1 MIFSKILKAIY
12 TSSIEDIVNAITK
25 AVKAFRDA
33 VVFRVKRVKEEA
45 EDVSEALSE
54 VKEQIKDVGS
64 AAKGSK
70 RRGRP
75 KKK

>member
-1 MIFSKILKAIY
+1 MFSKIITAIY
-12 TSSIEDIVNAITK
+12 TSSIKDIVDAIAK
-25 AVKAFRDA
+25 AWNSFIDGIIFRA
-33 VVFRVKRVKEEA
+33 KRVKEEA